1 MKNSM
6 LVSAVL
12 VTSSAISPAFA
23 QSDSQVQI
31 YGAVGASLSSK
42 TQQSADGKP
51 LQEVSNNVLIPS
63 FMGFRG
69 QEDLGGGL
77 QAVFR
82 LEKSVALDT
91 GVVGRPATGTFW
103 DRQSFVGLQG
113 SWGSVTFGRQF
124 HAMIDRV
131 VRTTDMNNAGMLTV
145 HHTPMGLYG
154 VNRFAGFDNRVNNSI
169 KYRLDTP
176 TGLQLGASYAMGESA
191 SGGSSL
197 GSSYSADVGYLDK
210 TYNVGAGVVSYN
222 SGTLVPGT
230 ASPAKHQM
238 VVLGGSMALG
248 SLRPYLSYYKAT
260 TDSAVNAALPEQVNS
275 IVNLGLRWTPRPDVD
290 LRAAYYTD
298 KGRSLN
304 NVNARDGRKDSLVL
318 VGQLALSKRTL
329 LNAVWANN
337 RLTNGYRL
345 EPVHNS
351 QLFGTATPASSS
363 VNHMSVGMVHLF

>member
-113 SWGSVTFGRQF
+113 SWGSG
-124 HAMIDRV
+124 
-131 VRTTDMNNAGMLTV
+131 
-145 HHTPMGLYG
+145 GLL
-154 VNRFAGFDNRVNNSI
+154 VF
-169 KYRLDTP
+169 
-176 TGLQLGASYAMGESA
+176 SA
-191 SGGSSL
+191 IS
-197 GSSYSADVGYLDK
+197 D
-210 TYNVGAGVVSYN
+210 
-222 SGTLVPGT
+222 GTK
-230 ASPAKHQM
+230 S
-238 VVLGGSMALG
+238 
-248 SLRPYLSYYKAT
+248 
-260 TDSAVNAALPEQVNS
+260 
-275 IVNLGLRWTPRPDVD
+275 
-290 LRAAYYTD
+290 
-298 KGRSLN
+298 
-304 NVNARDGRKDSLVL
+304 
-318 VGQLALSKRTL
+318 
-329 LNAVWANN
+329 
-337 RLTNGYRL
+337 
-345 EPVHNS
+345 
-351 QLFGTATPASSS
+351 
-363 VNHMSVGMVHLF
+363 